1 MIVGCETF
9 PMVIG
14 VYSNKRVV
22 CSIPPG
28 GNECPLPFKEIKYL
42 RKIAKIN

>member
-14 VYSNKRVV
+14 VYSNKRVL
-22 CSIPPG
+22 CSIPTG
-28 GNECPLPFKEIKYL
+28 GNVCPLPFKEIKYL
-42 RKIAKIN
+42 RKIVK